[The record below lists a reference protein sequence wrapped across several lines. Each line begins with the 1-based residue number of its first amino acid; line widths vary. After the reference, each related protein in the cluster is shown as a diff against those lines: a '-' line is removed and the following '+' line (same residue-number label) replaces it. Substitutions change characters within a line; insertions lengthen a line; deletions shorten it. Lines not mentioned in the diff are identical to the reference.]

1 MLQDLRLNP
10 GESTASAFARID
22 TNGDELVSR
31 EELRAAGVPEAR
43 ANAMLERGDVTGDG
57 LLSLQEMRRLSLVDD
72 ESAPRVAIRG
82 TSRPL
87 LYACHGA
94 ARAPCLPSKPMQ
106 TWLKVTYHVHER
118 PRIVRLKGELMFEPG
133 LNGG

>member
-57 LLSLQEMRRLSLVDD
+57 LLDLQEMRRLALLDD
-72 ESAPRVAIRG
+72 EFAPRVAARG
-82 TSRPL
+82 GLVCVIGVGPPTSPMSSHRCA
-87 LYACHGA
+87 YAFA
-94 ARAPCLPSKPMQ
+94 
-106 TWLKVTYHVHER
+106 V
-118 PRIVRLKGELMFEPG
+118 VRFWCGSVR
-133 LNGG
+133 